1 MLEVRKSHERGRFEL
16 DWLKSSHTF
25 SFGSYY
31 DPRFMGFRSLRVIN
45 DDTVQPGG
53 GFPPHSHR
61 DMEIISYVT
70 AGALEHKDSMR
81 NGSIVRPGEIQYMR
95 AGTGVTH
102 SEYNTSGEVL
112 KFLQIWLQPN
122 KRGTAPAYDQRT
134 IDEAGRHNQLYL
146 LASGDERDGRVVLQQ
161 DVRLYTATLDPEATL
176 SYELGADRGAW
187 VQVVRGALEVNGTRL
202 EAGDGAALEEEPSIN
217 VVAKAASELL
227 LFDLG
232 A

>member
-1 MLEVRKSHERGRFEL
+1 M
-16 DWLKSSHTF
+16 
-25 SFGSYY
+25 
-31 DPRFMGFRSLRVIN
+31 
-45 DDTVQPGG
+45 
-53 GFPPHSHR
+53 
-61 DMEIISYVT
+61 
-70 AGALEHKDSMR
+70 
-81 NGSIVRPGEIQYMR
+81 
-95 AGTGVTH
+95 
-102 SEYNTSGEVL
+102 
-112 KFLQIWLQPN
+112 
-122 KRGTAPAYDQRT
+122 
-134 IDEAGRHNQLYL
+134 
-146 LASGDERDGRVVLQQ
+146 LQQ